1 MCIMLHLLKQG
12 KYTPFLCP
20 NFPLLRMAR
29 TDFKTIGPFFFS
41 SLLMLCLLQIS
52 PKHYFYSFKIFSQF

>member
-29 TDFKTIGPFFFS
+29 TDFKTIGPFFFFKFVNA
-41 SLLMLCLLQIS
+41 MLVTNIT
-52 PKHYFYSFKIFSQF
+52 